1 MEGFIERIQN
11 LCKEKGT
18 NIKQLEKTLGFS
30 NGYIINTGKRNSV
43 PSADR
48 IDKLAKYFGVSPDF
62 IMGKVSGKTLVPSTG
77 FLIPLLG
84 RVAAGIPITAV
95 ENIIGQEEI
104 SSEVAALGEY
114 FALRIAG
121 DSMSPYIMDGDIVV
135 VRQQSDADTGDIV
148 IALIDGQD
156 GVCKKLKKID
166 GGIVLISIN
175 TFYEPRIFTNA
186 MIDTEPVRILG
197 KVIEIRRAI

>member
-1 MEGFIERIQN
+1 MESLLMRIKR
-11 LCKEKGT
+11 LCKDRDITVSE
-18 NIKQLEKTLGFS
+18 LERTLGFS
-30 NGYIINTGKRNSV
+30 NGYISTISRQGSIPRS
-43 PSADR
+43 DR
-48 IDKLAKYFGVSPDF
+48 LDKLAHFFNVSREFILGEEVKQHITTGV
-62 IMGKVSGKTLVPSTG
+62 
-77 FLIPLLG
+77 LIPLLG